1 VLVAYQIASDAVQTM
16 HAPAREEYRLAM
28 ARLPPLSSCTLGRQ
42 LRQRMAIAVKPA
54 KFDYHAPTTLDAAVG
69 LLRDYKGDARLLA
82 GGQSLLPMMNFRL
95 ITPTA
100 LIDLNRIPD
109 LDYIRAGDGIL
120 RIGAMTRHRTVEF
133 SPIVAERLPVLTEAI
148 RLIAHLPIRSR
159 GTIGGSLALADP
171 AAELPMLLQVL
182 EGEVVAHGPY
192 GTRVIKAVNLLE
204 GMMTTNLAADEI
216 LSEVRLPTPATRAGF
231 AVEEYARRRGD
242 FAIAAV
248 TVILERNGGQCK
260 KARLATAGVG
270 PMSIR
275 LTAAEA
281 ILEGS
286 GLEDEA
292 IDAAAAKAAD
302 QVSPQTDLHATADY
316 RRHLTGILTGRA
328 LRRARSM
335 H

>member
-1 VLVAYQIASDAVQTM
+1 
-16 HAPAREEYRLAM
+16 
-28 ARLPPLSSCTLGRQ
+28 
-42 LRQRMAIAVKPA
+42 VKPA
-54 KFDYHAPTTLDAAVG
+54 KFDYHSPTTLEAAVA
-69 LLRDYKGDARLLA
+69 LLHDYKGDARLLA
-82 GGQSLLPMMNFRL
+82 GGQSLLPLMNFRL
-95 ITPTA
+95 ITPAA
-100 LIDLNRIPD
+100 LVDLNRIPD
-109 LDYIRAGDGIL
+109 IAYIRADDGIL
-120 RIGAMTRHRTVEF
+120 HIGAMTRHRALEF
-133 SPIVAERLPVLTEAI
+133 SPIVAGRLPVLTEAI
-148 RLIAHLPIRSR
+148 KLVAHLPIRSR

-182 EGEVVAHGPY
+182 EGEVVAQGPN
-192 GTRVIKAVNLLE
+192 GTRVIKAADLFE
-204 GMMTTNLAADEI
+204 GIMTTTLAADEI
-216 LSEVRLPTPATRAGF
+216 LCEVRLPTPSPNAGF

-248 TVILERNGGQCK
+248 TAIVERAGAQCK

-281 ILEGS
+281 VLEGS

-292 IDAAAAKAAD
+292 IDGAAAKAAD
-302 QVSPQTDLHATADY
+302 QVSPQTDIHATADY
-316 RRHLTGILTGRA
+316 RRHLTGILTARA

>member
-1 VLVAYQIASDAVQTM
+1 MAV
-16 HAPAREEYRLAM
+16 
-28 ARLPPLSSCTLGRQ
+28 
-42 LRQRMAIAVKPA
+42 AVKPA
-54 KFDYHAPTTLDAAVG
+54 KFDYHAPTTLEAAVA
-69 LLRDYKGDARLLA
+69 LLHDYKGEARLLA

-95 ITPTA
+95 VTPAA
-100 LIDLNRIPD
+100 LIDLNRIPNF
-109 LDYIRAGDGIL
+109 DYIRADDGGL
-120 RIGAMTRHRTVEF
+120 RIGAMTRHRAVEF

-148 RLIAHLPIRSR
+148 RLVAHLPIRSR

-182 EGEVVAHGPY
+182 EGEVVAQGPN
-192 GTRVIKAVNLLE
+192 GTRVIKAAELVE
-204 GMMTTNLAADEI
+204 GIMTTNLAADEI
-216 LSEVRLPTPATRAGF
+216 LSEVRLPTPSARAGF

-248 TVILERNGGQCK
+248 SVILERADRQCK

-270 PMSIR
+270 PVSIR

-281 ILEGS
+281 VLEGS
-286 GLEDEA
+286 ALEDEA
-292 IDAAAAKAAD
+292 IDAAAAEAAA

-316 RRHLTGILTGRA
+316 RRHLIGILTGRA
-328 LRRARSM
+328 LRRACSM

>member
-1 VLVAYQIASDAVQTM
+1 M
-16 HAPAREEYRLAM
+16 
-28 ARLPPLSSCTLGRQ
+28 
-42 LRQRMAIAVKPA
+42 KPA
-54 KFDYHAPTTLDAAVG
+54 KFDYHAPTTLEAAAA
-69 LLRDYKGDARLLA
+69 LLHDYKGEARLLA

-95 ITPTA
+95 ITPAA
-100 LIDLNRIPD
+100 LIDLNRIPNVE
-109 LDYIRAGDGIL
+109 YIRSDNGIL
-120 RIGAMTRHRTVEF
+120 HIGAMTRHRALEF
-133 SPIVAERLPVLTEAI
+133 SPIVAERLPLLTEAI
-148 RLIAHLPIRSR
+148 GLVAHLPIRSR

-182 EGEVVAHGPY
+182 EGEIVAHGPN
-192 GTRVIKAVNLLE
+192 GTRVIKVADLFE
-204 GMMTTNLAADEI
+204 GIMTTSLAADEI
-216 LSEVRLPTPATRAGF
+216 ISEVRLPTLSPDAGF
-231 AVEEYARRRGD
+231 AVEEYARRHGD

-248 TVILERNGGQCK
+248 TVVIERAGVQCK

-281 ILEGS
+281 VLEGS

-292 IDAAAAKAAD
+292 IVEAAAKATD

-316 RRHLTGILTGRA
+316 RRHLMGILTLRA

>member
-1 VLVAYQIASDAVQTM
+1 M
-16 HAPAREEYRLAM
+16 
-28 ARLPPLSSCTLGRQ
+28 
-42 LRQRMAIAVKPA
+42 KPA
-54 KFDYHAPTTLDAAVG
+54 KFDYHSPTTLEAAVA
-69 LLRDYKGDARLLA
+69 LLHDYKGDARLLA
-82 GGQSLLPMMNFRL
+82 GGQSLLPLMNFRL
-95 ITPTA
+95 ITPAA
-100 LIDLNRIPD
+100 LVDLNRIPD
-109 LDYIRAGDGIL
+109 IAYIRADDGIL
-120 RIGAMTRHRTVEF
+120 HIGAMTRHRALEF
-133 SPIVAERLPVLTEAI
+133 SPIVAGRLPVLTEAI
-148 RLIAHLPIRSR
+148 KLVAHLPIRSR

-182 EGEVVAHGPY
+182 EGEVVAQGPN
-192 GTRVIKAVNLLE
+192 GTRVIKAADLFE
-204 GMMTTNLAADEI
+204 GIMTTTLAADEI
-216 LSEVRLPTPATRAGF
+216 LCEVRLPTPSPNAGF

-248 TVILERNGGQCK
+248 TAIVERAGAQCK

-281 ILEGS
+281 VLEGS

-292 IDAAAAKAAD
+292 IDGAAAKAAD
-302 QVSPQTDLHATADY
+302 QVSPQTDIHATADY
-316 RRHLTGILTGRA
+316 RRHLTGILTARA

>member
-1 VLVAYQIASDAVQTM
+1 
-16 HAPAREEYRLAM
+16 
-28 ARLPPLSSCTLGRQ
+28 
-42 LRQRMAIAVKPA
+42 VKPA
-54 KFDYHAPTTLDAAVG
+54 KFDYHAPTTFEAAVA
-69 LLRDYKGDARLLA
+69 LLQDYNGEARLLA

-95 ITPTA
+95 ITPAA
-100 LIDLNRIPD
+100 LVDLNRIPNA
-109 LDYIRAGDGIL
+109 DYVRSDNGIL
-120 RIGAMTRHRTVEF
+120 RIGAMTRHRALEF
-133 SPIVAERLPVLTEAI
+133 SPLVAEHLPLLTEAI
-148 RLIAHLPIRSR
+148 RLVAHLPIRSR

-182 EGEVVAHGPY
+182 EGEVLAQGPN
-192 GTRVIKAVNLLE
+192 GTRVIKSSDLFE
-204 GMMTTNLAADEI
+204 GIMTTNLAPDEI
-216 LSEVRLPTPATRAGF
+216 IIEVRFPTLSPHVGF

-242 FAIAAV
+242 FAIAAISV
-248 TVILERNGGQCK
+248 VIEYAGTQCR

-270 PMSIR
+270 SMSIR

-281 ILEGS
+281 ELEGS